1 MTVFA
6 SQPVESSRVA
16 SSKSCFVVCLL
27 AVHSGHVLRFFCLC
41 CVFGLFVPALH
52 DWDSTLRGVCGDQL
66 SIIISSCC
74 YASDEHSSGRLLALR
89 VCMCESWSAGYASTN
104 AMT

>member
-27 AVHSGHVLRFFCLC
+27 AVHSGHVLRFFAYVAFLGFLFQPCMIGTLP
-41 CVFGLFVPALH
+41 CVGSAGTSFPSSFRPAAMH
-52 DWDSTLRGVCGDQL
+52 PT
-66 SIIISSCC
+66 SI
-74 YASDEHSSGRLLALR
+74 LLAGF
-89 VCMCESWSAGYASTN
+89 SP
-104 AMT
+104 